1 MASNAEKIDLE
12 LWEAAKAAAREK
24 FGGHSARAM
33 QYAVRIYKQ
42 AGGRYK
48 GRKKADNRLTQWTRQ
63 EWTTKSG
70 RPSKETGERYLPK
83 DAIAALTP
91 AEYGATS
98 RAKRAG
104 GGAGKIVPQPASI
117 REKTRKFRKVN
128 PMPTPKQI
136 AAQKRFAEMARSGE
150 LAKRRAQAAKRNPAK
165 TVSQEI
171 SAQMKKGK
179 PQKQAVAI
187 ALEMERAGKI
197 KKNPITETLIYG
209 LPKGE
214 SRDYMEELLYDGG
227 LKLTDAQINQVLK
240 AARDAGYHSFR
251 ITGFDPTI
259 APDFT
264 KAIATKSKRRRNPIE
279 GEKFEIGR
287 YYETRSIAD
296 SNTKIGALIL
306 DRTKSTVTVKGTDSL
321 MQSKYRLTKDFE
333 GNEMF
338 YPWGR
343 YSMAPMIRASNK
355 ARKSNP
361 TANYAPK
368 ARTKLV
374 EGKRKKNPANG
385 YEIRC
390 ARSGRVLGY
399 ADTMP
404 MAKSMATAIANERN
418 MPVQVVKV

>member
-70 RPSKETGERYLPK
+70 RASKETGERYLPK

-179 PQKQAVAI
+179 PQKQSVAI

-197 KKNPITETLIYG
+197 KKNPMSRVAQIIYEQLGANKFVAMTGAKDFVYGDNMLMFSIPRNMSPYNKVRITYSPG
-209 LPKGE
+209 A
-214 SRDYMEELLYDGG
+214 DLYDMEF
-227 LKLTDAQINQVLK
+227 LKVTRAAGVAK
-240 AARDAGYHSFR
+240 ADEYTNVYADQLQELFTMV
-251 ITGFDPTI
+251 TGMQTSLG
-259 APDFT
+259 T
-264 KAIATKSKRRRNPIE
+264 MGRR
-279 GEKFEIGR
+279 
-287 YYETRSIAD
+287 
-296 SNTKIGALIL
+296 
-306 DRTKSTVTVKGTDSL
+306 
-321 MQSKYRLTKDFE
+321 
-333 GNEMF
+333 
-338 YPWGR
+338 
-343 YSMAPMIRASNK
+343 
-355 ARKSNP
+355 SNP

-390 ARSGRVLGY
+390 GRSGRVLGY
-399 ADTMP
+399 AATMP